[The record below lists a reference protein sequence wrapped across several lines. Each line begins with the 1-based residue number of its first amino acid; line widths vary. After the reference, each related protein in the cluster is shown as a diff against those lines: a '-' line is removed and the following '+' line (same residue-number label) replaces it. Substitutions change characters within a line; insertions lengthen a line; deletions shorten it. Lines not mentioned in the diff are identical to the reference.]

1 VAVLGPDGSQ
11 LPPGE
16 EGEICTRPDDGQPPS
31 YRYIGAEPR
40 VIGGWDSV
48 GDLGWLDAE
57 GYLCVSDRRTDLII
71 SRGANVD
78 PAEVEAAL
86 SAHPDVVT
94 SVVVGLPD
102 DDLGQRV
109 HAVIEATA
117 VIPDEDLRAFLAERL
132 AR

>member
-1 VAVLGPDGSQ
+1 
-11 LPPGE
+11 
-16 EGEICTRPDDGQPPS
+16 
-31 YRYIGAEPR
+31 
-40 VIGGWDSV
+40 
-48 GDLGWLDAE
+48 
-57 GYLCVSDRRTDLII
+57 
-71 SRGANVD
+71 
-78 PAEVEAAL
+78 VEAAL

-132 AR
+132 ARYKIPRGFTLTRQPLRDDAGKVRRADSCALAEGRPVDA

>member
-1 VAVLGPDGSQ
+1 
-11 LPPGE
+11 
-16 EGEICTRPDDGQPPS
+16 
-31 YRYIGAEPR
+31 
-40 VIGGWDSV
+40 
-48 GDLGWLDAE
+48 
-57 GYLCVSDRRTDLII
+57 
-71 SRGANVD
+71 
-78 PAEVEAAL
+78 VEAAL